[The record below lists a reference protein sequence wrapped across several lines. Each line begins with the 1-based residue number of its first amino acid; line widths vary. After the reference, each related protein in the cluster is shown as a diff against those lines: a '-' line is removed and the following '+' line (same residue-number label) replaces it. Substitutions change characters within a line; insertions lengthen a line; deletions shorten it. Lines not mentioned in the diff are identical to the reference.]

1 MAHRRGAVYY
11 GTLAFGGLFLTGSM
25 GGEVLYY
32 KYFRKQRDEE
42 IQLVSSRHRSSDN
55 SDFLL
60 TMRMCVASVCIG
72 ERARRQASEVCQAGD
87 F

>member
-11 GTLAFGGLFLTGSM
+11 ATLAFGGLFLGGSM
-25 GGEVLYY
+25 GGEVVYY

-42 IQLVSSRHRSSDN
+42 IQLVSKPTAR
-55 SDFLL
+55 
-60 TMRMCVASVCIG
+60 ASQV
-72 ERARRQASEVCQAGD
+72 ST